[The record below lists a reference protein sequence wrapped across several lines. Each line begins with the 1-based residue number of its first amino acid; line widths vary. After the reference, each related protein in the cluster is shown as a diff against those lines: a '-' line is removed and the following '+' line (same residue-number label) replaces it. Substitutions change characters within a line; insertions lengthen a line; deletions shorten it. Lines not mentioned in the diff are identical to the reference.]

1 MYHNAVIGK
10 PLVDPATLLSYDQND
25 WETNEKQQTLFT
37 DVRNLAT
44 VMKEAG
50 IVQSVSEVR
59 RNKPELN
66 ITLNKLDC
74 FWVKWG
80 KKRLYVIVGE

>member
-1 MYHNAVIGK
+1 MYHNVVIGK
-10 PLVDPATLLSYDQND
+10 PLVDPAILLSYDQND
-25 WETNEKQQTLFT
+25 WETNEKHQTLFT

-50 IVQSVSEVR
+50 VVQSVSEVR